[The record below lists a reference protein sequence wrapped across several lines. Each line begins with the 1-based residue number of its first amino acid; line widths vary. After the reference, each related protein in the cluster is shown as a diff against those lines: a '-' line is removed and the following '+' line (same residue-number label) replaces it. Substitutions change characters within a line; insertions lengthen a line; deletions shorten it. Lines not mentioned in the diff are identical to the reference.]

1 MNKYTKVEKEQNF
14 VPLGSDYSRFVAM
27 QEAKRIKRIPEVG
40 AKMPSGKK
48 EGIGKSVSDEKPE
61 VKRLEERMRQSLGTS
76 ETKPK
81 AVAPKKPTQAA
92 SSGGGGDTDIFRKLH
107 GTSFDPKS
115 KRDQKLMGYIR
126 GAAKEAGG
134 YGDFKAVRNLAYSQ
148 QYGPSSAYGK
158 MATKWRGSR

>member
-1 MNKYTKVEKEQNF
+1 MKYSKVEKEQNF
-14 VPLGSDYSRFVAM
+14 VPLGSDYKRFVAM
-27 QEAKRIKRIPEVG
+27 QESKRIKRIPEVG
-40 AKMPSGKK
+40 ARIPLGKK
-48 EGIGKSVSDEKPE
+48 EEIGKSVSEEKPE

-81 AVAPKKPTQAA
+81 AVATKKQTQAE
-92 SSGGGGDTDIFRKLH
+92 SGGGIGDADIFRKLH

-134 YGDFKAVRNLAYSQ
+134 YGDFKAIRDLAYSQ
-148 QYGPSSAYGK
+148 QYGPSSDYGK
-158 MATKWRGSR
+158 MASKWRKSR